1 MAMHHMEHVGG
12 GSVGDIRHRQRK
24 GIVAMATACLLAS
37 GLQLTAAAQ
46 EFPGM
51 HNSSVLSGSALSN
64 ISGVSSTNMAA
75 GDGNLQN
82 NSGAIAI
89 GKVANATNTLLQQS
103 RIEEQLGN
111 TQDSVR
117 IQDRAFRQA
126 EGWMSINQAA
136 GQGNVQSNTFGVAL
150 GISASNLSDTTL
162 QQVLADKQGLNGTGD
177 SSRSSSSKVEIDK
190 TTFEGA
196 RGVIQVNQSAGT
208 GNATRN
214 SFRMNMALGQ

>member
-1 MAMHHMEHVGG
+1 MATHHTDNIGG
-12 GSVGDIRHRQRK
+12 GSVGEILHRQRK
-24 GIVAMATACLLAS
+24 GIVAMATACLLAG

-51 HNSSVLSGSALSN
+51 RNSTVLNGSALSSV
-64 ISGVSSTNMAA
+64 SGVSSTNMAA

-82 NSGAIAI
+82 NGGAIAI
-89 GKVANATNTLLQQS
+89 GKVANATNTLLQRS
-103 RIEEQLGN
+103 RIEEQRGN
-111 TQDSVR
+111 TQDSVQ
-117 IQDRAFRQA
+117 IQDRAYRQA
-126 EGWMSINQAA
+126 DGWLSINQAA
-136 GQGNVQSNTFGVAL
+136 GEGNVQSNDFGVAL
-150 GISASNLSDTTL
+150 GISASNLSDSTL
-162 QQVLADKQGLNGTGD
+162 QQVMADKQRLSGTGD
-177 SSRSSSSKVEIDK
+177 GSGQSSRKVEIDK